1 MAEPSLRDRIVD
13 TALALAEQSSWEAVR
28 LHQVAAALGMTLD
41 DVRAHFREKEDIVD
55 AWFDRADAAMLR
67 EAARIEMTALPVRA
81 RLHRALL
88 AWFAALALHRR
99 PTRQMIANKFEP
111 GHVHYQ
117 FTGLLRVSR
126 TVQWWR
132 EAAGCTAA
140 LPRRAFE
147 EVGHSSIY
155 LTAFAYWMF
164 DESQD
169 ARRTAEFLDRLLGR
183 AEDMGKWCAGLRP
196 RPETTQPG
204 AGAQ

>member
-1 MAEPSLRDRIVD
+1 MAEASLRDRIID
-13 TALALAEQSSWEAVR
+13 TALTLAEQSSWEAVR
-28 LHQVAAALGMTLD
+28 LHQVAAVLGITLD
-41 DVRAHFREKEDIVD
+41 DVRAYFREKEDIVD

-67 EAARIEMTALPVRA
+67 EAARIEVAALPMRE
-81 RLHRALL
+81 RLQRTLM
-88 AWFAALALHRR
+88 AWLAALALHRR

-147 EVGHSSIY
+147 EVGHTSIY
-155 LTAFAYWMF
+155 LATFAYWML

-169 ARRTAEFLDRLLGR
+169 AQRTAEFLNRLLGR
-183 AEDMGKWCAGLRP
+183 AEDMGKWCAGP
-196 RPETTQPG
+196 RPKPDTTQPG